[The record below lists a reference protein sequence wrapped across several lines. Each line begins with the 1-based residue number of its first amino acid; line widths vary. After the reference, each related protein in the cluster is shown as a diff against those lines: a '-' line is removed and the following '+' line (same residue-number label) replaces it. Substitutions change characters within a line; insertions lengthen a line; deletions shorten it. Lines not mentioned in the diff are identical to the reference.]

1 MCLSQWIFEEETHKT
16 YSWKYNKFLLESAKT
31 HISSQKLHKCFLFCK
46 LWQISFSDS
55 LDRWQIPLCGGK
67 WFVTTGA
74 EQLLSST
81 FAFSASFG
89 GATLKG
95 KTSTFAFFTSFGGA
109 TLKGKTQTS
118 TFAFLTYF
126 LFLASYNCKI
136 VLPLSLSK
144 KSLAGEKLQNNWMSN
159 WAKTKLKSVL
169 RYEVNIS

>member
-95 KTSTFAFFTSFGGA
+95 KT
-109 TLKGKTQTS
+109 QTS